1 MAKWADYGISAVRYD
16 SEHTHIV
23 KVRVHEDKG
32 DKIGAPTE
40 WTRSQVVT
48 AIENGKSLVTIL
60 RGGNWKKGQDV
71 HIITVKGTK
80 YLRTDQNLKASD
92 NLGELPEF

>member
-1 MAKWADYGISAVRYD
+1 M
-16 SEHTHIV
+16 
-23 KVRVHEDKG
+23 KVRVHEDEG
-32 DKIGAPTE
+32 DKIGDPTE
-40 WTRSQVVT
+40 RTRSQVVT
-48 AIENGKSLVTIL
+48 AIENGKTFVTIL
-60 RGGNWKKGQDV
+60 QGGKWKKGQDV